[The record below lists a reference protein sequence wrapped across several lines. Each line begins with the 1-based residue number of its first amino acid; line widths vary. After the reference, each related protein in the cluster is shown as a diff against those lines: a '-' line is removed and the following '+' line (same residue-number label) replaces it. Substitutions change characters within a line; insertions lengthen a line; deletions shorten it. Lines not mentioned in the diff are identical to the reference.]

1 MAGFDRKLYSLKAD
15 SSACADDQNCTH
27 RIMLQLEVPELPELP
42 QYTIIVL
49 LAFPAPCSSG
59 ISVPPPR
66 SSVVGRRCGKL
77 SPESVRNEPNFELG
91 FHFWVNALN

>member
-1 MAGFDRKLYSLKAD
+1 
-15 SSACADDQNCTH
+15 
-27 RIMLQLEVPELPELP
+27 MLQLEVPELPELP

-66 SSVVGRRCGKL
+66 SLLTVFF
-77 SPESVRNEPNFELG
+77 FELRLRCFEQRKNLRSQVIRSRG
-91 FHFWVNALN
+91 YSFALG